1 MLYLCLGA
9 THASVKG
16 FLVSRSGLKHRKNK
30 IIGEGGG
37 HLLKAKEAEG
47 TRKNSSYSLS
57 QFNLDV
63 IEYLQDILFLA
74 FFPTLG
80 ARVFIT

>member
-16 FLVSRSGLKHRKNK
+16 SLVSRSGLKHRKNK

-37 HLLKAKEAEG
+37 HLLKTKESEG
-47 TRKNSSYSLS
+47 TRNNISYILS
-57 QFNLDV
+57 
-63 IEYLQDILFLA
+63 I
-74 FFPTLG
+74 
-80 ARVFIT
+80 